1 MQILNLTQIESNLRI
16 KHILNKFK
24 NLPANHS
31 LILHFNHNL
40 KHYYDEL
47 ATKKSSNFEWKDLS
61 QGPTIWEAKITKKSK
76 VLKEL
81 TLGEM
86 VTKDIRIAEVFSNYN
101 LDFRSGSTKTFTN
114 ACQEKGLDKQL
125 IEQEITN
132 LNYINTDSQLNFDN
146 WELDYLADYI
156 VNTHHSFI
164 KNNINI
170 IYDLCKKV
178 SKVHGEN
185 HKELIETSTLFK
197 TLVAE
202 TRPHM
207 FKEET
212 ILFPYIKKLVNS
224 NQNNEPFNKVG
235 TIKNPLRRMMIEH
248 ISVETIMKKMRELNN
263 SYTLPED
270 ACSTYQLLF
279 TKLIEFEQDLY
290 QHVHLE
296 NNILFPK
303 TILLEE
309 KLLNRK
315 N

>member
-1 MQILNLTQIESNLRI
+1 MEILNLTQIESNLRI
-16 KHILNKFK
+16 KYILNKF
-24 NLPANHS
+24 NELQENHS

-40 KHYYDEL
+40 THYYDDL
-47 ATKKSSNFEWKDLS
+47 ATKKNTNFEWKNLS
-61 QGPTIWEAKITKKSK
+61 QGPTIWEAKLTKKSK

-86 VTKDIRIAEVFSNYN
+86 VTKDIRVTEIFAKYG
-101 LDFRSGSTKTFTN
+101 LDFCCGSNETFTK
-114 ACQEKGLDKQL
+114 ACKDKQIDKTL
-125 IEQEITN
+125 IEREISK
-132 LNYINTDSQLNFDN
+132 LNQKNKKNQLNFNN

-156 VNTHHSFI
+156 VNTHHIFI

-178 SKVHGEN
+178 AKVHGEN
-185 HKELIETSTLFK
+185 HKELIETSALFK

-224 NQNNEPFNKVG
+224 NQNNVPFNQEG
-235 TIKNPLRRMMIEH
+235 TIKNPLRKLMVEH
-248 ISVETIMKKMRELNN
+248 SSVGSITKKIRTLNH

-279 TKLIEFEQDLY
+279 TKLIEFEQDLH
-290 QHVHLE
+290 QHVYLE

-309 KLLNRK
+309 KLFNRK